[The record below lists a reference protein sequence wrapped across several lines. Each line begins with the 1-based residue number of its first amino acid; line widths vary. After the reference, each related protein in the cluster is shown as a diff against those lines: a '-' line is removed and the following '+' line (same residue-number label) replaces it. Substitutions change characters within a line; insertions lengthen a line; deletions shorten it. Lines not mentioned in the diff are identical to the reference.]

1 MIELLNEFQ
10 VLRTLV
16 RHYDDALKSNNAIQ
30 MMEIAVDIAE
40 SAVKLEQHSVDYANV
55 S

>member
-16 RHYDDALKSNNAIQ
+16 RNYDDALKSNNATQ
-30 MMEIAVDIAE
+30 MMEIAIDIAE
-40 SAVKLEQHSVDYANV
+40 SAEKLEQHSVDYV
-55 S
+55 SQ